1 MYEMLKQL
9 NDSDRRGFMASAA
22 KAFLGVGA
30 MQAVG
35 GSNVMADK
43 IVSAPAGGGQ
53 AENVIYLFMNGG
65 MSHLDTWD
73 TKPGVEQQ
81 GPTETLSTNVD
92 GMTVS
97 EHLPKMA
104 KQMDKVCVLNSMTSK
119 QGAHERARYFM
130 RTSFAPLATIRHPAM
145 GAWVT
150 KMKGR
155 GNPALPSNV
164 LINGEARHP
173 GAGYLEAKL
182 SPLTIGNPASGLQNS
197 KMAKGIE
204 NDQFNRR
211 LNLSNQFDKS
221 FRARYKQRDVNA
233 YTDFYRDAV
242 KMMKSKDLTAFDISK
257 EDAKTKKRYGSG
269 RFGQGVLLAR
279 RLVEHGVRFV
289 EVNYGS
295 WDTHQQNFT
304 TVPTRAGE
312 LDSALSALL
321 ADLSSRGLLDKTLV
335 VLATEFG
342 RTPKINTRV
351 GRDHHPAAFSCLLA
365 GGGVRGG
372 QVYGKTDKTGQNV
385 EDNPMGVT
393 DLNATIAYAAG
404 LPLEH
409 IEIAPSGRPFTLADK
424 GKPLTELF

>member
-1 MYEMLKQL
+1 MKDMLK
-9 NDSDRRGFMASAA
+9 NMTETDRRGFVANAA
-22 KAFLGVGA
+22 KAFLGVGV

-35 GSNVMADK
+35 GKAVAEEV
-43 IVSAPAGGGQ
+43 VSAPAGGGQ
-53 AENVIYLFMNGG
+53 AENIIYLFMNGG

-81 GPTETLSTNVD
+81 GPTETISTNVD
-92 GMTVS
+92 GVTVS

-104 KQMDKVCVLNSMTSK
+104 KQMDKACVINSMTSK

-130 RTSFAPLATIRHPAM
+130 RTSFAPLATIIHPAM
-145 GAWVT
+145 GAW
-150 KMKGR
+150 MSQEKGR
-155 GNPALPSNV
+155 QNPALPSNV

-173 GAGYLEAKL
+173 GAGYLNAKY

-197 KMAKGIE
+197 RMAKGVD

-211 LNLSNQFDKS
+211 LELSNQFDKS

-242 KMMKSKDLTAFDISK
+242 RMMKSKDLTAFDISK
-257 EDAKTKKRYGSG
+257 EDKATKDRYGNG

-279 RLVEHGVRFV
+279 RLVEHGVRYV

-295 WDTHQQNFT
+295 WDTHQNNFD

-312 LDSALSALL
+312 LDAALSSLL
-321 ADLSSRGLLDKTLV
+321 QDLSDRGLLETTLV
-335 VLATEFG
+335 VLTTEFG
-342 RTPKINTRV
+342 RTPKINDRV

-372 QVYGKTDKTGQNV
+372 QAYGKTDETGQNV
-385 EDNPMGVT
+385 IDKPMGVT
-393 DLNATIAYAAG
+393 ELNASICYAAG
-404 LPLEH
+404 LPYEKEF
-409 IEIAPSGRPFTLADK
+409 ISPSGRPFTIPDHAQPNL
-424 GKPLTELF
+424 ELF